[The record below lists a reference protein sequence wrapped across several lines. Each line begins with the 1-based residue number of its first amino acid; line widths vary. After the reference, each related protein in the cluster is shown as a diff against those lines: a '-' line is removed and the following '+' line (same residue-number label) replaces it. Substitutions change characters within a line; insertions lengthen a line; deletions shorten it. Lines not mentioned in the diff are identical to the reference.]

1 MRRFS
6 NYRNL
11 KIDENLNVELVHDK
25 YELTNS
31 LILLKHAI
39 SCRDHLIAAE
49 LFKHNVDF
57 LIDIGCDFGSLLAAA
72 KKNSI
77 QSLGLDIDKTAL
89 NLCKTSKLNAVK
101 YSIEKICKSKTLSN
115 FIPEKS
121 KISAVSCL
129 NILHSQNFDVHLRKQ
144 LIKIMLREFDF
155 VVISVNKKTLKKLNK
170 QHNFHIVSFVSQINK
185 PISRINSVLQQY
197 GTTFYFKNI
206 LLHNLEYNFWKL
218 IFGHYVCPNPINSY
232 LRMTVIIRRN

>member
-11 KIDENLNVELVHDK
+11 RIDENLNIEFIHDK
-25 YELTNS
+25 NNLINS
-31 LILLKHAI
+31 LILQKYAI
-39 SCRDHLIAAE
+39 SCRDELIAAE

-72 KKNSI
+72 KKKSI
-77 QSLGLDIDKTAL
+77 QNLGLDIDETAL

-101 YSIEKICKSKTLSN
+101 YSIEKIVRSKTLSS

-121 KISAVSCL
+121 KINAVSCL
-129 NILHSQNFDVHLRKQ
+129 NILHSKYFDVYLKKQ
-144 LIKIMLREFDF
+144 LIEIMLKEFDF
-155 VVISVNKKTLKKLNK
+155 VVISVDKETLKKLNK
-170 QHNFHIVSFVSQINK
+170 QHNFHIVSYISQRNK
-185 PISRINSVLQQY
+185 PISRTQSVLAQY
-197 GTTFYFKNI
+197 GTTFYFNNI

-232 LRMTVIIRRN
+232 MRTAVIIKRT